1 MEEFVSV
8 LPVGIAAGIFGFV
21 LVLERYWKAK
31 HETETKLPAWF
42 IFVPL
47 GIGMIAGVIQYFV
60 QTPSQEL
67 GLLTVPKKILG
78 AFLLGFSYAGAS
90 VLLHEIKKGAMSM
103 LKGNEDASSSP
114 KP

>member
-21 LVLERYWKAK
+21 LVLERYWKAQ
-31 HETETKLPAWF
+31 HETVKLPAWF

-103 LKGNEDASSSP
+103 LKGSQDASSGT

>member
-1 MEEFVSV
+1 MEEFLSV

-31 HETETKLPAWF
+31 HERLKLPAWF

-60 QTPSQEL
+60 QTPSEEL

-103 LKGNEDASSSP
+103 LKGSQDASSSP